1 VPVQDIAASIGIKV
15 ISQRYPDSSVS
26 GFYIRRGSERVIG
39 VNANHP
45 IARRRF
51 TIAHELG
58 HVLLLA
64 HDDLH
69 VDGNLIL
76 RNATSS
82 QGIDR
87 REIEANAFAA
97 ELLMPV
103 DMLREEIRRRGGID
117 LNDDRVVGD
126 VASAFGVSVQA
137 LLIRLSDRAFV
148 VTGGSIA
155 SG

>member
-1 VPVQDIAASIGIKV
+1 M
-15 ISQRYPDSSVS
+15 
-26 GFYIRRGSERVIG
+26 IG

>member
-1 VPVQDIAASIGIKV
+1 
-15 ISQRYPDSSVS
+15 
-26 GFYIRRGSERVIG
+26 VIG
-39 VNANHP
+39 VNASHP
-45 IARRRF
+45 SARRRF

-69 VDGNLIL
+69 VDGKLML
-76 RNATSS
+76 RDATSS
-82 QGIDR
+82 QGNDR

-103 DMLREEIRRRGGID
+103 EMLRHEIVLRGGID
-117 LNDDRVVGD
+117 LDDDRDVGGL
-126 VASAFGVSVQA
+126 ARIFGVSVQA

-148 VTGGSIA
+148 VTGTNFA
-155 SG
+155 

>member
-1 VPVQDIAASIGIKV
+1 MPVEDIAASLGIRV
-15 ISQRYPDSSVS
+15 ISQHYPDPSVS

-39 VNANHP
+39 VNLSHA

-69 VDGNLIL
+69 VDGTLIL
-76 RNATSS
+76 RDATSS
-82 QGIDR
+82 QGSDR

-103 DMLREEIRRRGGID
+103 EMLRRYIQGRGGID
-117 LNDDRVVGD
+117 LNNDRE
-126 VASAFGVSVQA
+126 VANMARTFGVSGQA
-137 LLIRLSDRAFV
+137 LLIRLSDRAFILTATTV
-148 VTGGSIA
+148 ARG
-155 SG
+155 